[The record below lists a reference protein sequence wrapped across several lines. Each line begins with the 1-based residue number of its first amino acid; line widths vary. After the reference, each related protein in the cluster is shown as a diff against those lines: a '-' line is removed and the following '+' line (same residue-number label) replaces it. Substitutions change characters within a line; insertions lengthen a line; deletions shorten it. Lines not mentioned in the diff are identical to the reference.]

1 MFGKYIGIDLGT
13 ANVLVYLKGKG
24 IVMNEPSVVAY
35 SDVDYKVVAVGHQAR
50 QMLGRT
56 PSRIKVARPM
66 RDGVIADYMITEAM
80 LRYFIRR
87 VSGRFNLFRPVVMI
101 CIPAG
106 VTNVESRAVLDA
118 TLQAGAKEAHLIAEP
133 LAAAIGANVPIDS
146 PTGNMVIDIGG
157 GTTEAAVIALN
168 DIVVSS
174 SIRVGGNKIDEMIQT
189 YVRRK
194 YNLIIGERTAEE
206 IKLHI
211 ASAIPLR
218 EDVRVEIRGRDQID
232 GLPKTRTITSHEI
245 TEAIGDA
252 LTAIVANVKTVLE
265 QTPPELAADVVD
277 KGMILTGGGA
287 LLRDLDRLLSKAT
300 GVPAYVADDPLS
312 CVAIGAGRALEHLP
326 VFRDSLTPV

>member
-146 PTGNMVIDIGG
+146 PTGNMIVDIGG
-157 GTTEAAVIALN
+157 GTTEAAVISLN